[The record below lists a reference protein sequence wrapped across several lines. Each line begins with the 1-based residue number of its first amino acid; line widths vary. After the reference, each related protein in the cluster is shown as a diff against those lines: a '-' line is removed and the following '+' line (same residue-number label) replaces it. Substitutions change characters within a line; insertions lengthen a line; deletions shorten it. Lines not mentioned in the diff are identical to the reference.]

1 MHRLTAAHQPRGSS
15 TTARACAAGAASAR
29 TLVRMDFTGA
39 GTAIMLALAAVLW
52 FLYLLPSWMRRR
64 EFLATERNATRLQR
78 AIRVMAE
85 SAETPREL
93 HVEAN
98 AREVMRTERLLAQER
113 RRADAESRA
122 ETHAAEL
129 RARAAE
135 RQAAELARA
144 ARRPLPEQS
153 AHRSMPIAPAAPL
166 ALARLRRTRRLAGL
180 LLLAAVAVGAVQLW
194 LMASTGVVLGSWLV
208 IGGCVITAGVSLGLQ
223 RRVAERARAL
233 VSAPAAPSRR
243 GVSTLVDVELP
254 QAAPQR
260 AWTPVPVPKPLYL
273 ERGEAPR
280 VSVEPPVSAARLMR
294 AAAEEAERALAA
306 AHAEP
311 EVVPFPVREAAPA
324 AVAPTPAPAA
334 APGSAPAATPASAR
348 FARMGIVD
356 DTDTTRP
363 DLDEVLRRR
372 RSVG

>member
-1 MHRLTAAHQPRGSS
+1 
-15 TTARACAAGAASAR
+15 
-29 TLVRMDFTGA
+29 MDFTGA

-78 AIRVMAE
+78 AIRVL
-85 SAETPREL
+85 AETAEAPEEL
-93 HVEAN
+93 RVEAN
-98 AREVMRTERLLAQER
+98 AREVARTERLLAQER
-113 RRADAESRA
+113 RRVEAATRA
-122 ETHAAEL
+122 ELHAAEL

-135 RQAAELARA
+135 AQAAEIVRA
-144 ARRPLPEQS
+144 ARRS
-153 AHRSMPIAPAAPL
+153 APVSSPATRPTPSAPPVSRAEVPTLL
-166 ALARLRRTRRLAGL
+166 AFARLRRARRLAGL

-194 LMASTGVVLGSWLV
+194 LMATTGVVIGSWLV
-208 IGGCVITAGVSLGLQ
+208 VAGCALAAGVSVRLQ
-223 RRVAERARAL
+223 RRIADRARSLAT
-233 VSAPAAPSRR
+233 APATRVRR
-243 GVSTLVDVELP
+243 SASALIDAETP
-254 QAAPQR
+254 QVQPAR

-280 VSVEPPVSAARLMR
+280 VSVVPPVSAERLLQ

-311 EVVPFPVREAAPA
+311 EVVVFRPRETAPA
-324 AVAPTPAPAA
+324 SASAPAPAVAPAP
-334 APGSAPAATPASAR
+334 SR
-348 FARMGIVD
+348 FASMGVID
-356 DTDTTRP
+356 EADTAHP

>member
-1 MHRLTAAHQPRGSS
+1 
-15 TTARACAAGAASAR
+15 
-29 TLVRMDFTGA
+29 MDFTGA

-85 SAETPREL
+85 SAEAPAEL

-98 AREVMRTERLLAQER
+98 AREAARTERLLAQER
-113 RRADAESRA
+113 RRADAVARA
-122 ETHAAEL
+122 EVHAAAL

-135 RQAAELARA
+135 THAAELARA
-144 ARRPLPEQS
+144 ARRP
-153 AHRSMPIAPAAPL
+153 APAPAIARGRAIGAVRSTPVSQFSPSQASVPQVPV
-166 ALARLRRTRRLAGL
+166 ALAFGRLRRARRVAGL
-180 LLLAAVAVGAVQLW
+180 LLLAAVIVGAAQLW
-194 LMASTGVVLGSWLV
+194 LMATTGIVLGSWLV
-208 IGGCVITAGVSLGLQ
+208 IGGCVIAAGASVRLQ
-223 RRVAERARAL
+223 RRIADRARSLA
-233 VSAPAAPSRR
+233 SAPAAPVRR
-243 GVSTLVDVELP
+243 AAASLVDAELP
-254 QAAPQR
+254 AAAPER

-280 VSVEPPVSAARLMR
+280 VPVVPAVSAEALLR

-311 EVVPFPVREAAPA
+311 EVVRFRPREAPPAP
-324 AVAPTPAPAA
+324 AVAPAPV
-334 APGSAPAATPASAR
+334 SAPAPSR
-348 FARMGIVD
+348 FASMGIVD
-356 DTDTTRP
+356 EVDVASP